1 MRRLGKT
8 FIDGLIEEGEYNV
21 QRMLLQNALNSMVM
35 PEANAA
41 LEAGERLENIGALWG
56 VGIIE
61 EKQ

>member
-1 MRRLGKT
+1 
-8 FIDGLIEEGEYNV
+8 
-21 QRMLLQNALNSMVM
+21 MVM